1 MINLFQTLYLNLS
14 AHSGSYTV
22 ALIILSVFT
31 AIMLTLLNRIFRIFP
46 QREAQVQGIM
56 AAQLAEIRQNYRGAQ
71 AQQKISDL
79 YRRYRYHP
87 VFALRSALPLIFQ
100 LPFLFAAYHALKDLP
115 ELSGVGFWIIRD
127 LAQPDAM
134 ILGYNVLP
142 FLMTGIN
149 LLTAGLNPEFRLKDK
164 LQASGIAILFLALLY
179 NAPAALLIYWTS
191 NNLIFLLKVLALR
204 MLDKGRSPVRDAASI
219 KLQRALPAFSIRV
232 LLPFLI
238 LIVFSNFL
246 EFIADAEG
254 IFFYRFSKTVP
265 LFMASIGLYYL
276 VLAWGAFPYKRVSRI
291 LGFVPLLMVGLAHLS
306 GHYRISDK
314 RFVIFAYLAGYYLA
328 LSAVLVI
335 YQMVPRKHHRK
346 PGAAS
351 APLPGSLGTWLI
363 YAACLLIPSLHLAA
377 ANPDYLSAWYY
388 PLFLVLP
395 YAIFILGRMILKL
408 TEYFVPGDERDQGLL
423 SLYALAFAMLFC
435 FLPVLRAM
443 MQKNSAH
450 DGDFWLILLVA
461 MLLIWLYR
469 RFHALNVQALA
480 EAAKPIGG
488 SASAATIVPPRA
500 VAPKHTK
507 TALNSIFIV
516 LFLAALGNFTL
527 SLIRGE
533 SSSRR
538 DLQLIPALLQN
549 LEIMDK
555 PNIYLFVYDGV
566 PNPRVF
572 REQNLPF
579 APLQELFAKYGYKI
593 YEDTYTLGNESLNSM
608 AMLLNMSAE
617 QYSSMSA
624 MQDVYSGNSVTNL
637 LLTQA
642 GYHSHK
648 LLKNYYTGTHAISN
662 QDLVTEYFPPK
673 ELSAVQSDFFFT
685 LLRGVL
691 QGEFRFDTKGIMA
704 EDRYSEDDRQK
715 RKHELIKD
723 GVAPKF
729 VLDHFS
735 QPGHSQN
742 SGKCLPNETELWIE
756 RYLAALQYLEQD
768 LAALHE
774 HDPTAIAVFIGD
786 HGPALSGDCYVLQN
800 WKLEDITPDLI
811 WDRIGTLVAIRW
823 PDHIRAEK
831 YDQELSLNQD
841 IFPVILSYLADD
853 PAPLEL
859 MPDRTFSGY
868 GLLTRPALR
877 FREGEVLGINY

>member
-1 MINLFQTLYLNLS
+1 MIKLFQTLYLTLS

-22 ALIILSVFT
+22 ALIMLSLFT

-46 QREAQVQGIM
+46 QRETQVKGIM
-56 AAQLAEIRQNYRGAQ
+56 AEQLAEIRKNYRGAE
-71 AQQKISDL
+71 AQQKISGL

-87 VFALRSALPLIFQ
+87 VLALRSALPLVFQ

-115 ELSGVGFWIIRD
+115 ELRGVGFWIIRD
-127 LAQPDAM
+127 LAQPDSM
-134 ILGYNVLP
+134 ILGYNILP
-142 FLMTGIN
+142 FLMTVIN

-164 LQASGIAILFLALLY
+164 LQASGIAVLFLALLY

-191 NNLIFLLKVLALR
+191 NNLIFLLKVVALR

-219 KLQRALPAFSIRV
+219 KLRRAVPAFSIRV
-232 LLPFLI
+232 LLPFLL

-246 EFIADAEG
+246 QFIADGEG

-265 LFMASIGLYYL
+265 LFIASIGMYYL
-276 VLAWGAFPYKRVSRI
+276 VLAWGANPYKRVSRI
-291 LGFVPLLMVGLAHLS
+291 LGFVPLLLLGLAQLS
-306 GHYRISDK
+306 GQYRISDN

-328 LSAVLVI
+328 LTTVLVI
-335 YQMVPRKHHRK
+335 YQMVNRKHRGK

-351 APLPGSLGTWLI
+351 APLPGSLALWLI

-377 ANPDYLSAWYY
+377 ANPDYLSSWYY

-408 TEYFVPGDERDQGLL
+408 AEFFVPGDERDQGLL

-435 FLPVLRAM
+435 FLPVFRAM

-450 DGDFWLILLVA
+450 DGDFWAILLVA

-469 RFHALNVQALA
+469 IFHYAQAHTVA
-480 EAAKPIGG
+480 PKPIGET
-488 SASAATIVPPRA
+488 ASAATPA
-500 VAPKHTK
+500 LFHTK
-507 TALNSIFIV
+507 TVLNSIFIV
-516 LFLAALGNFTL
+516 LFLAALGNFSL

-533 SSSRR
+533 SSSQR
-538 DLQLIPALLQN
+538 DLQQIPALLQN
-549 LEIMDK
+549 LEIKDK

-608 AMLLNMSAE
+608 AMMLDMSAE

-624 MQDVYSGNSVTNL
+624 MQDVYSGNSATNIL
-637 LLTQA
+637 LRELD
-642 GYHSHK
+642 YSSHI
-648 LLKNYYTGTHAISN
+648 LLENYYTGTHAITN

-673 ELSAVQSDFFFT
+673 QHSAVKSDFFFT

-715 RKHELIKD
+715 RKQELIRD

-729 VLDHFS
+729 VLDHYS
-735 QPGHSQN
+735 KPGHSQN
-742 SGKCLPNETELWIE
+742 SGKCLPNETELWID
-756 RYLAALQYLEQD
+756 RYLEALQYLERD
-768 LAALHE
+768 LAALQK
-774 HDPTAIAVFIGD
+774 HDPEAIAVFIGD

-823 PDHIRAEK
+823 PDKARAEK
-831 YDQELSLNQD
+831 YDQALTLNQD

-868 GLLTRPALR
+868 GLLTRPELR
-877 FREGEVLGINY
+877 FREGRVLGINN